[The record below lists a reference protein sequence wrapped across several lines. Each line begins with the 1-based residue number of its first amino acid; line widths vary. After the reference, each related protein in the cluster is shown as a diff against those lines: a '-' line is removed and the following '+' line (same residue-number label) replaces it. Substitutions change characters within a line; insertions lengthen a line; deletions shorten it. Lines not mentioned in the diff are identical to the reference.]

1 MRVPIEI
8 KKQGVKGERVVN
20 HQQGGSTM
28 FKSFRKQEGFTLIEL
43 MIVVAIIGILA
54 AIAIPN
60 FIAYQAKSKQS
71 EAKVSLGAIFTSA
84 VAYQAESQN
93 PQSYAPIVITQIGW
107 QPSGTPRY
115 SFWYMD
121 GAVAGGTGAGATIT
135 KFNGSSS
142 ATTPCNVST
151 VPPASGGFTVG
162 ATSAGFTA
170 GANGNIDGD
179 AACDHWF
186 MNDLRSLQNP
196 NNDVSL

>member
-1 MRVPIEI
+1 MC
-8 KKQGVKGERVVN
+8 KQLKRE
-20 HQQGGSTM
+20 T
-28 FKSFRKQEGFTLIEL
+28 GFTLIEL

-60 FIAYQAKSKQS
+60 FVAYQAKSKQS

-93 PQSYAPIVITQIGW
+93 PQSYAPSTISQIGW

-121 GAVAGGTGAGATIT
+121 GVNVTTGAGSTIT
-135 KFNGSSS
+135 RFTGSST
-142 ATTPCNVST
+142 ATSPCNVT
-151 VPPASGGFTVG
+151 VAPASGGTTVG
-162 ATSAGFTA
+162 ATSSGFTA

-179 AACDHWF
+179 TACDHWF
-186 MNDLRSLQNP
+186 MNDQRQLANT

>member
-1 MRVPIEI
+1 ML
-8 KKQGVKGERVVN
+8 KQFKG
-20 HQQGGSTM
+20 Q
-28 FKSFRKQEGFTLIEL
+28 KGFTLIEL

-93 PQSYAPIVITQIGW
+93 PQSYAPNVISQIGW

-115 SFWYMD
+115 SFWYQD
-121 GAVAGGTGAGATIT
+121 GAAVGGNGDGTTVT
-135 KFNGSSS
+135 RFNGSSN
-142 ATTPCNVST
+142 ATTPCNVT
-151 VPPASGGFTVG
+151 VAPTSGGFSVLASST
-162 ATSAGFTA
+162 GFTA

-179 AACDHWF
+179 TACDHWF
-186 MNDLRSLQNP
+186 INDQRNLQNT

>member
-1 MRVPIEI
+1 MCKNVTGQ
-8 KKQGVKGERVVN
+8 K
-20 HQQGGSTM
+20 
-28 FKSFRKQEGFTLIEL
+28 GFTLIEL

-60 FIAYQAKSKQS
+60 FVAYQAKSKQS

-84 VAYQAESQN
+84 VAYQAESNN
-93 PQSYAPIVITQIGW
+93 PQSYAPNTISQIGW

-115 SFWYMD
+115 SFWYQD
-121 GAVAGGTGAGATIT
+121 GAAVGGNGNGTTVN
-135 KFNGSSS
+135 KFPGSSN

-151 VPPASGGFTVG
+151 VAPTSGGFTVA
-162 ATSAGFTA
+162 ATSSGFTA

-179 AACDHWF
+179 TACDHWF
-186 MNDLRSLQNP
+186 INDQRNLQNP

>member
-1 MRVPIEI
+1 MYT
-8 KKQGVKGERVVN
+8 QVKG
-20 HQQGGSTM
+20 Q
-28 FKSFRKQEGFTLIEL
+28 KGFTLIEL

-93 PQSYAPIVITQIGW
+93 PQSYAPVVISQIGW

-121 GAVAGGTGAGATIT
+121 GAAVGGNGNGTTVSQ
-135 KFNGSSS
+135 FNGSST
-142 ATTPCNVST
+142 ATTPCNVT
-151 VPPASGGFTVG
+151 TAPASGGFAV
-162 ATSAGFTA
+162 ASASTGFTA

-179 AACDHWF
+179 VACDHWF
-186 MNDLRSLQNP
+186 INDQRSLQNP

>member
-1 MRVPIEI
+1 MLT
-8 KKQGVKGERVVN
+8 
-20 HQQGGSTM
+20 SL
-28 FKSFRKQEGFTLIEL
+28 RKQEGFTLIEL

-93 PQSYAPIVITQIGW
+93 PQSYSPPVISNIGW

-115 SFWYMD
+115 SYWYQD
-121 GAVAGGTGAGATIT
+121 GVTVGTGAGTT
-135 KFNGSSS
+135 VTRFPGSSN
-142 ATTPCNVST
+142 AATPCNVT
-151 VPPASGGFTVG
+151 VAPASGGFNVL
-162 ATSAGFTA
+162 ATSTGFTA

-186 MNDLRSLQNP
+186 INDQRNLQNP
-196 NNDVSL
+196 NNDVSLAN